1 MVLTPVGISTAV
13 RLLQPENALLSIV
26 STESGMVMAAR
37 LLHPLNRLF

>member
-13 RLLQPENALLSIV
+13 RLLQPENALFSIV

-37 LLHPLNRLF
+37 LLQS